1 MRFQNILALDCS
13 SFKKDLKPCLI
24 FLKTIFVLTDFEYK
38 HYKLQAALVV
48 IVNDCKHVP
57 TSVAC
62 KRVRIYSNI
71 SNYFILFID

>member
-13 SFKKDLKPCLI
+13 LFKKDLKPCLI
-24 FLKTIFVLTDFEYK
+24 FLMTILVLNDFEYK
-38 HYKLQAALVV
+38 HYKLQAALVL

-57 TSVAC
+57 TSVAW

-71 SNYFILFID
+71 SNYCILFID